1 MKQSTASREH
11 LIEAARALFAQQG
24 YDGASVRDIT
34 RRAKVNLGAIT
45 YHFGS
50 KEGLYHAVIEGFAVP
65 LADRL
70 AAIASEPGPPVQRIA
85 DVLRAFFDHIGEHPE
100 MPSMIV
106 RELASGRPLAAPVA
120 QVIER
125 NVQSVSRI
133 IVQGQ
138 ADGSIRPGE
147 PALIAMTIAAHPLFF
162 AVARAPL
169 QHALGT
175 DPREPAVRTRIVEH
189 VIATLEGGLANPV
202 RTATPQDGAQ

>member
-1 MKQSTASREH
+1 MKHSSDSRER

-34 RRAKVNLGAIT
+34 RRAKANLGAIT

-50 KEGLYHAVIEGFAVP
+50 KEGLYHAVLERFAVP
-65 LADRL
+65 LAERL
-70 AAIASEPGPPVQRIA
+70 ATIAAEPRPPVERIA

-100 MPSMIV
+100 MPSLIV
-106 RELASGRPLAAPVA
+106 RELASGRPLAEPVA
-120 QVIER
+120 RVIAR
-125 NVQSVSRI
+125 NVQSISRI
-133 IVQGQ
+133 IIEGQ

-147 PALIAMTIAAHPLFF
+147 PPLIAMTIAAHPLFF

-175 DPREPAVRTRIVEH
+175 DPREPAVRHRIVEH

-202 RTATPQDGAQ
+202 RTAIPQDGVQ